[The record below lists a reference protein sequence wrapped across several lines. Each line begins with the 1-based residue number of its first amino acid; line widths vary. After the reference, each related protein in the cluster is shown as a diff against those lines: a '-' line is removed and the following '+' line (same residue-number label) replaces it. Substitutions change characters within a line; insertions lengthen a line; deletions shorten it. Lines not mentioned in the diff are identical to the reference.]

1 MVREIVRDPIF
12 LRAKSTPAGRE
23 DAETVKDLLDTVT
36 ANSDRCAG
44 MAANMIGVTKTIL
57 VALVSGKYKIMIN
70 PEITSRSAEYTETEE
85 GCLSLPGTRPV
96 KRYKKISV
104 SYLDENFRERKGTF
118 RDFEAQIIQHE
129 MDHFQGILV

>member
-1 MVREIVRDPIF
+1 MVKQIVRDPIF
-12 LRAKSTPAGRE
+12 LRIKSVPADRN
-23 DAETVKDLLDTVT
+23 DLETARDLLDTVT
-36 ANSDRCAG
+36 ANSERCVG

-57 VALVSGKYKIMIN
+57 VALISGKYRIMIN

-104 SYLDENFRERKGTF
+104 TYLDENFRERKGTF
-118 RDFEAQIIQHE
+118 KDFEAQIIQHE
-129 MDHFQGILV
+129 MDHFDGILV